1 MLVQSYDDDAE
12 LQTRIWNVFAIEK
25 RQSIEL
31 TGFVQSLRAT
41 ITAEQIKNPNR
52 KRQSKNVN
60 ETLETE
66 ESNFDEQQMIEE

>member
-12 LQTRIWNVFAIEK
+12 LQARIWNAFAIEK

-31 TGFVQSLRAT
+31 TGFVESFRVT

-52 KRQSKNVN
+52 RRQLQNVN
-60 ETLETE
+60 GINEAEG
-66 ESNFDEQQMIEE
+66 SIYDEQ